1 MSDFLDVLSQRHAA
15 EQFDPTVY
23 ITRSEIEN
31 LVQEASQAPSTFNL
45 QHWRFIAITD
55 RQIRAQL
62 SETTIQPN
70 RQRIVDAAVVFVIL
84 GDLEAHRSLPEI
96 LEQSVRAGS
105 LARETADLWISTAN
119 QLYGAQPQLARE
131 EAIRSVSLAAMVLML
146 AACNRGFASCP
157 IGFVP
162 NQLRE
167 VLRTSDRYTP
177 LMMIAV
183 GGDVSNSR
191 KQRRPR
197 VPLNQILSLDEFTDF
212 GTHSQPSSV
221 FTVDSLRIVG

>member
-15 EQFDPTVY
+15 EQFDPTAY

-55 RQIRAQL
+55 RQILAQL
-62 SETTIQPN
+62 SQTTIQPN
-70 RQRIVDAAVVFVIL
+70 RQRVVDASVVFVIL
-84 GDLEAHRSLPEI
+84 GDLEAHRFLLEI
-96 LEQSVRAGS
+96 LEQSVKAGS

-131 EAIRSVSLAAMVLML
+131 EAIRSVSLAAMALML
-146 AACNRGFASCP
+146 SARNRWFASCP
-157 IGFVP
+157 IGFAP

-167 VLRTSDRYTP
+167 ILRTSDRYAP
-177 LMMIAV
+177 LMMIAL
-183 GGDVSNSR
+183 GRDASINR
-191 KQRRPR
+191 KRRPR
-197 VPLNQILSLDEFTDF
+197 LPVSQILSFDELLVPAD
-212 GTHSQPSSV
+212 QSS
-221 FTVDSLRIVG
+221 

>member
-1 MSDFLDVLSQRHAA
+1 MSDFLDVLSQRHSA
-15 EQFDPTVY
+15 EQFDPTAY

-62 SETTIQPN
+62 SQTTIQPN
-70 RQRIVDAAVVFVIL
+70 RQRVVDASVVFVIL

-96 LEQSVRAGS
+96 LEQSVKAGS

-131 EAIRSVSLAAMVLML
+131 EAVRSVSLAAMVLML
-146 AACNRGFASCP
+146 AARNRGFASCP
-157 IGFVP
+157 IGFAP

-167 VLRTSDRYTP
+167 ILRTSDRYTP

-183 GGDVSNSR
+183 GGDASNSR
-191 KQRRPR
+191 KRRPR
-197 VPLNQILSLDEFTDF
+197 VPLNQILSFDKFTGF
-212 GTHSQPSSV
+212 GTNEKISAK
-221 FTVDSLRIVG
+221 

>member
-1 MSDFLDVLSQRHAA
+1 
-15 EQFDPTVY
+15 
-23 ITRSEIEN
+23 
-31 LVQEASQAPSTFNL
+31 VQEASQAPSTFNL
-45 QHWRFIAITD
+45 QHWRFVAITD
-55 RQIRAQL
+55 RQLRAQL

-70 RQRIVDAAVVFVIL
+70 RQRVVDASVVFVIL

-96 LEQSVRAGS
+96 LEQSVKAGS

-119 QLYGAQPQLARE
+119 QLYAAQPQLARE

-146 AACNRGFASCP
+146 AARNRGFASCP
-157 IGFVP
+157 IGFAP

-183 GGDVSNSR
+183 GHDASNSR
-191 KQRRPR
+191 KRRPR
-197 VPLNQILSLDEFTDF
+197 MPLNQILSFDEFTEF
-212 GTHSQPSSV
+212 GTNE
-221 FTVDSLRIVG
+221 

>member
-15 EQFDPTVY
+15 EQFDPTASA
-23 ITRSEIEN
+23 TRSEIEN

-55 RQIRAQL
+55 RQMRAQL
-62 SETTIQPN
+62 STATIPPN
-70 RQRIVDAAVVFVIL
+70 RQRVVDASVVFVIL

-96 LEQSVRAGS
+96 LEQSVKAGS

-131 EAIRSVSLAAMVLML
+131 EAVRSVSLAAMVLML
-146 AACNRGFASCP
+146 SACNRGFTSCP
-157 IGFVP
+157 IGFASD
-162 NQLRE
+162 QLRE
-167 VLRTSDRYTP
+167 ILRTGERYTP

-183 GGDVSNSR
+183 GRNASNSQ
-191 KQRRPR
+191 KRRPR
-197 VPLNQILSLDEFTDF
+197 LPLSQILSFDEFTDF
-212 GTHSQPSSV
+212 GA
-221 FTVDSLRIVG
+221 DEKIDAKRSLR